1 LTQGLTLD
9 IKNRVKDT
17 CNQMKGIIENATESS
32 LTTNT
37 SQFQEQIKTMGLEN
51 VEAVMTNVMEE
62 KQFMPSGL
70 SKEVR
75 EQFKDKVFVDIANV
89 IRNVK
94 ITTFINEDGTSIS
107 LIDVSYTI
115 DHGDFAIEIPKTVAA
130 TADEIQGNFEVLIRD
145 PVLLF
150 NDVSTI
156 EFGVEAETNNL
167 EGINEE
173 IKEISI
179 SKVEDRQQPT
189 PPEEEEG
196 EEEEE
201 TPPSEEDDE
210 DKVPPVEEEKGI
222 NWGLWLV
229 IIILLIGLTLWI
241 ILRKKKVYKV

>member
-1 LTQGLTLD
+1 
-9 IKNRVKDT
+9 
-17 CNQMKGIIENATESS
+17 
-32 LTTNT
+32 
-37 SQFQEQIKTMGLEN
+37 
-51 VEAVMTNVMEE
+51 
-62 KQFMPSGL
+62 MPSGL

-94 ITTFINEDGTSIS
+94 ITTFINKDGTSIS
-107 LIDVSYTI
+107 LIDISYTI

-150 NDVSTI
+150 NDVRIVDFS
-156 EFGVEAETNNL
+156 VEAETNNL
-167 EGINEE
+167 DGINEE

-189 PPEEEEG
+189 PPK

-201 TPPSEEDDE
+201 EEVTEPSEGE
-210 DKVPPVEEEKGI
+210 DKEDIIPPPVEEEKGI

-229 IIILLIGLTLWI
+229 IIILLTGLMLWI